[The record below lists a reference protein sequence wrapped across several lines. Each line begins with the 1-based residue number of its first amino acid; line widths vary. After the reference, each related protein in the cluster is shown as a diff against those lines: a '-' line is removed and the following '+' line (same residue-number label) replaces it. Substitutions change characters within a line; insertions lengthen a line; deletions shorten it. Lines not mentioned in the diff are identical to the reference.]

1 MRLLNNLFGKKKE
14 EQNVEDKDNTPIDFV
29 LGVRDTFKLKQSEDL
44 VVVGPLKGTV
54 RVGDSVYISNVG
66 SDTEPIGLSTVI
78 GIEKGPNS
86 PTNEASDCQVALSIE
101 RGSILS
107 IRKGTVLYTRTTS
120 LKDVHDAYI
129 SAMGDSYVANMGL
142 DIPDEELEQFSI
154 ADCYEVWRLFSWLQ
168 SKTEKGSTEEQN
180 KINYKKIERVAK
192 QLIKK
197 IFEADEIYCVFNKRT
212 GEPNLFSTTKKLED
226 GYMCIPPDILIFP
239 KSYKNVAEAY
249 FSKEPYEIKEIKNGE
264 NKDGIYNFLGSTFYL
279 NGACGVRIISNDVAI
294 SSAMLVPEP
303 NYGDSPEINI
313 PVTNPDLERWLL
325 LMGQLGNP
333 EGEDSKLIYG
343 LYYQFMSKELV
354 KARLLVPMQ
363 KDGEIPPPNEN
374 GSTILNNDVKLKFP
388 ITEGKGD
395 RQAIRMYT
403 DWKRLRM
410 VYDDNWSGFIQPV
423 KGFIDVF
430 DVLLN
435 MTEYYEAG
443 CYISK
448 DAYYDIKYDNEN

>member
-1 MRLLNNLFGKKKE
+1 MRLLNNLFRKKKE
-14 EQNVEDKDNTPIDFV
+14 EQKVENKDDTPIDFV
-29 LGVRDTFKLKQSEDL
+29 LGVRDTFKLNKGRDL
-44 VVVGPLKGTV
+44 VVIGQLKGTV
-54 RVGDSVYISNVG
+54 RVGDAVYISNVG
-66 SDTEPIGLSTVI
+66 SDTEPIGLSTI
-78 GIEKGPNS
+78 ISIEKGPNG
-86 PTNEASDCQVALSIE
+86 PTNEASDCRVALRIE
-101 RGSILS
+101 KGSALC

-129 SAMGDSYVANMGL
+129 SAMGDSYVANMDL

-154 ADCYEVWRLFSWLQ
+154 ADCYEVWRLFSWLH
-168 SKTEKGSTEEQN
+168 SKTGKKLTEDQN

-197 IFEADEIYCVFNKRT
+197 LFEADEIYCVFNKRT
-212 GEPNLFSTTKKLED
+212 GEPNLFSTTKKLEE
-226 GYMCIPPDILIFP
+226 GYMCMPPDILIFP
-239 KSYKNVAEAY
+239 KSYKNVADAY
-249 FSKEPYEIKEIKNGE
+249 FSKDPYEIKEIKNGE
-264 NKDGIYNFLGSTFYL
+264 KKDGIYNFLGSTFYL
-279 NGACGVRIISNDVAI
+279 NGACGIRVISNDVSI

-303 NYGDSPEINI
+303 NYDDSPEINI
-313 PVTNPDLERWLL
+313 PVTNPALERWLL
-325 LMGQLGNP
+325 LMGQLGEP
-333 EGEDSKLIYG
+333 EGEDSKLIYK

-363 KDGEIPPPNEN
+363 KDGEIPPPDEN
-374 GSTILNNDVKLKFP
+374 GSTILNKDVKFKFP
-388 ITEGKGD
+388 ITEGKND

-410 VYDDNWSGFIQPV
+410 LYDENWSGFIQPV

-435 MTEYYEAG
+435 MTEYHEAG

-448 DAYYDIKYDNEN
+448 DTYYELEMENKN